1 MEKNNWIV
9 INYTL
14 PREPSRVRVAVWRKL
29 KKIGAVNI
37 QQSMWIL
44 PQNDENYQALCE
56 VRDEVLQNSGEAFV
70 MKSWMEEAGDAVV
83 TARFND
89 ARDEEYREFLEQ
101 CGDFAHEIE
110 KETIKRNFTFAEVE
124 ENEEDLKK
132 LNEWIQKIR
141 TRDFFG
147 APLKAEA
154 EAALSHCS
162 DVLDAF
168 CEKVYESND

>member
-9 INYTL
+9 VNYTL

-44 PQNDENYQALCE
+44 PQNEENYRVLCE
-56 VRDEVLQNSGEAFV
+56 VRDEVLRNEGEAFV
-70 MKSWMEEAGDAVV
+70 MRSQTEEASDTVI

-101 CGDFAHEIE
+101 CGDFVHEIE
-110 KETIKRNFTFAEVE
+110 KETARSNFTFAEVE

-132 LNEWIQKIR
+132 LNEWIQKIL

-154 EAALSHCS
+154 ETALAHCS

-168 CEKVYESND
+168 CEKVYANNG